1 MNYVSVE
8 SSTLDAVAYDEA
20 SSTLGVRFKN
30 GGEYEYSG
38 VPESVY
44 RGILAAPSAG
54 KYFQTHVKNARYRF
68 RQVR

>member
-1 MNYVSVE
+1 MNYESVD

-30 GGEYEYSG
+30 GSEYEYSG
-38 VPESVY
+38 VPQNIY
-44 RGILAAPSAG
+44 RGILAASSAG
-54 KYFQTHVKNARYRF
+54 KYFDANVKKARYRF

>member
-1 MNYVSVE
+1 MKYVSVD
-8 SSTLDAVAYDEA
+8 SSTVDAVAYDEA
-20 SSTLGVRFKN
+20 SSMLGVRFKS
-30 GGEYEYSG
+30 GGEYEYFG

-54 KYFQTHVKNARYRF
+54 KYFQTHVKNAGYRF